1 MTTRVLLVI
10 FSGNI
15 SKGALEKQIPG
26 LVPDKQELTALLKK
40 SSNPNNEQQANRI
53 RVELWFYWEKGFTGS
68 INACCNI
75 TRSVRNWR
83 NR

>member
-26 LVPDKQELTALLKK
+26 LVPDKQELTALQKI
-40 SSNPNNEQQANRI
+40 Q
-53 RVELWFYWEKGFTGS
+53 
-68 INACCNI
+68 
-75 TRSVRNWR
+75 
-83 NR
+83 